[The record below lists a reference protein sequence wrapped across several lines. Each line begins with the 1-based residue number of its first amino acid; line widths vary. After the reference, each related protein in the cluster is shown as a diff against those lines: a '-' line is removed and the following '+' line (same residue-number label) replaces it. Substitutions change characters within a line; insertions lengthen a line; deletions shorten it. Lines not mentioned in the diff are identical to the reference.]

1 VLQTIARNNDSYDA
15 VVVGSGATGG
25 WAAKQLCEAGMKVA
39 VLEAG
44 PKLTPAEFSEH
55 VQPYDL
61 KYRGNS
67 AYLSGTGKKKSPEL
81 MRDRP
86 IQGLVYACRESNY
99 KWFASDTD
107 NPYTTPKE
115 KPFHWIR
122 MRVLGGRSLSWGRQ
136 SYRTGDI
143 DFKAASRDGY
153 GSDWPISYQD
163 LVPYYE
169 TVEKFMGLSGQAE
182 GLPQLPDSVFL
193 PPMDMSCGEKILTQ
207 KVKAKM
213 GRTVTMGRT
222 AILTRNHNGRQA
234 CHYCGPC
241 EQGCITFSYYSSP
254 FTTLAAA
261 ERTGNLSV
269 ITDAVASHVTTDK
282 SSGRA
287 SGVAYIDRE
296 SRAPREIRAKVVILC
311 ASTIESTRL
320 LLNSAPGG
328 LANSSGVLGHYL
340 MDHVYRGGAS
350 GELPDLPAKPWV
362 GPPARP
368 NGIYIPRFRNV
379 DRTMTNGMIRG
390 YGYQGR
396 SAPSFDFGASGFG
409 AKYKEAV
416 HKNAIWK
423 TGIGVWAECLAR
435 YENHVEIDKD
445 RTDAWGIPALKIH
458 ADWSDNDLKLWQD
471 GREQGAEMLEAS
483 GHKHVALTGEPSV
496 PGFCIH
502 EIGTARMGNDPK
514 TSVLNAFNQAHDV
527 KNLFVTDG
535 AAWVSSACQNPTL
548 TMMAITARAC
558 DHIVDRH
565 KKGELA

>member
-1 VLQTIARNNDSYDA
+1 MLQTITRNQDVFDA

-25 WAAKQLCEAGMKVA
+25 LAAKELTEAGMKVA

-44 PKLTPAEFSEH
+44 TKLTPADYTEH
-55 VQPYDL
+55 VQPYEL

-67 AYLSGTGKKKSPEL
+67 DYVRRSPKSPEL
-81 MRDRP
+81 LRERP

-99 KWFASDTD
+99 KWFVSDVD
-107 NPYTTPKE
+107 NPYTTPKG

-153 GSDWPISYQD
+153 GDDWPISYQD

-169 TVEKFMGLSGQAE
+169 KVERFIGFSGQEE
-182 GLPQLPDSVFL
+182 GLDQLPDSVFL
-193 PPMDMSCGEKILTQ
+193 PPMEMTRGEKLWSARVR
-207 KVKAKM
+207 KKM
-213 GRTVTMGRT
+213 GRVVTIGRV
-222 AILTRNHNGRQA
+222 AILTKDHNGRAA

-241 EQGCITFSYYSSP
+241 EQGCITHSYYASP

-261 ERTGNLSV
+261 ENTGNLTLV
-269 ITDAVASHVTTDK
+269 TDAVASHVTMDRST
-282 SSGRA
+282 GRA
-287 SGVAYIDRE
+287 SGIAYIDRVTR
-296 SRAPREIRAKVVILC
+296 SPREVRAKVVVLC

-328 LANSSGVLGHYL
+328 LANSSGVLGRYL
-340 MDHVYRGGAS
+340 MDHIYGGGAS
-350 GELPDLPAKPWV
+350 GDLPELTAKAWV
-362 GPPARP
+362 GAPRRP

-379 DRTMTNGMIRG
+379 GRTVTNGMIRG

-396 SAPSFDFGASGFG
+396 SYPAFDFGAPGFG
-409 AKYKEAV
+409 ADFKQAV
-416 HKNAIWK
+416 HDDALWR

-435 YENHVEIDKD
+435 YENHVTIDKD
-445 RTDAWGIPALKIH
+445 RTDAWGIPAVKINMR
-458 ADWSDNDLKLWQD
+458 WSDNELALWRD

-483 GHKHVALTGEPSV
+483 GHKNVRVTGEPSV

-514 TSVLNAFNQAHDV
+514 KSVINRFNQAHDV
-527 KNLFVTDG
+527 KNLFITDG

-558 DHIVDRH
+558 DYIADQY

>member
-1 VLQTIARNNDSYDA
+1 MLQTITRNQDVFDA
-15 VVVGSGATGG
+15 VVVGSGANGG
-25 WAAKQLCEAGMKVA
+25 LAAKELTEAGMKVA

-44 PKLTPAEFSEH
+44 AKITPADYTEH
-55 VQPYDL
+55 VQPYEL

-67 AYLSGTGKKKSPEL
+67 DYVRRGPKSPEL
-81 MRDRP
+81 LRERA

-99 KWFASDTD
+99 KWFVNDID
-107 NPYTTPKE
+107 NPYRTPKE

-136 SYRTGDI
+136 SYRMGDI

-153 GSDWPISYQD
+153 GDNWPISYKD

-169 TVEKFMGLSGQAE
+169 KVEKFIGFSGQQE
-182 GLPQLPDSVFL
+182 GLDQLPDSVFL
-193 PPMDMSCGEKILTQ
+193 PPMAMTRGEKLLSQ
-207 KVKAKM
+207 RVRDKM
-213 GRTVTMGRT
+213 GRVVTIGRV
-222 AILTRNHNGRQA
+222 AILTKDHNGRAA

-241 EQGCITFSYYSSP
+241 EQGCITHSYYASP

-261 ERTGNLSV
+261 ANTGNLTLV
-269 ITDAVASHVTTDK
+269 TDAVASHVTTDR
-282 SSGRA
+282 STGRA
-287 SGVAYIDRE
+287 SGVAYIDRVT
-296 SRAPREIRAKVVILC
+296 RAPREIRAKVVVLC

-328 LANSSGVLGHYL
+328 LANSSGVLGRYL
-340 MDHVYRGGAS
+340 MDHIYGGGAS
-350 GELPDLPAKPWV
+350 GDLPELTAKAWV
-362 GPPARP
+362 GAPRRP

-379 DRTMTNGMIRG
+379 DRAVTNGMIRG

-396 SAPSFDFGASGFG
+396 SSPAFGFRASGFG
-409 AKYKEAV
+409 ADFKQAV
-416 HKNAIWK
+416 HDEARWR

-435 YENHVEIDKD
+435 YENRVTIDKD
-445 RTDAWGIPALKIH
+445 RTDAWGIPSVKI
-458 ADWSDNDLKLWQD
+458 DMSWSDNELALWQD
-471 GREQGAEMLEAS
+471 ARQQGAEMLEAS
-483 GHKHVALTGEPSV
+483 GHSNVRETGRPSV

-502 EIGTARMGNDPK
+502 EMGTARMGADPK
-514 TSVLNAFNQAHDV
+514 SSVLNRFNQAHDV

-558 DHIVDRH
+558 DYIADQH
-565 KKGELA
+565 KKGELG